1 VNLILRK
8 NKKNNNMNMKMKA
21 FWEKTKK
28 KVLINWD
35 NKILLK
41 HFFILNKNKYFKVL
55 EQEVLNLTLK
65 ILKQIFH

>member
-1 VNLILRK
+1 
-8 NKKNNNMNMKMKA
+8 MNMKMKA

-28 KVLINWD
+28 KVLINWE

-55 EQEVLNLTLK
+55 E
-65 ILKQIFH
+65 